1 MPTNFASIEQFVFR
15 NINAVVEPTVRRG
28 FGSPTFTPAGLIV
41 LETKGFKSGLQRRT
55 PLWSFRIGRYR
66 LVSTARGDRSFW
78 VKNVL
83 QQPRINFY
91 LGGRRRAADAIVIT
105 RSALLPDSP
114 KLTPSLQKMAA
125 VLSSCAPE
133 GWAFVLLVPV
143 KR

>member
-1 MPTNFASIEQFVFR
+1 MPTNFANIEQAVFR

-28 FGSPTFTPAGLIV
+28 FGSPTFAPAGLIV
-41 LETKGFKSGLQRRT
+41 LETKGFKSGMRRRT
-55 PLWSFRIGRYR
+55 PLWSFRLGRYR
-66 LVSTARGDRSFW
+66 LVSTGRGDRSFW

-83 QQPRINFY
+83 QQPRVNYY

-114 KLTPSLQKMAA
+114 KLSPSLQKMAA